1 MAQFSG
7 NVEDL
12 KTLYNDQLRT
22 LLSTENQITQA
33 LPKMANAATDSQL
46 KQALQTHLKETQQH
60 VQRLQQIL
68 GKLGGETGEKKC
80 SVTSG
85 LISSGEDIIK
95 STKDTAVRDA
105 GIIASEQKV
114 EHFEMA
120 SYGTARNWARVL
132 GFNDQA
138 EMLDKTLQEEGQADR
153 LLTSISD
160 RMNPQATRRAA

>member
-1 MAQFSG
+1 MALFSG
-7 NVEDL
+7 NIEDL
-12 KTLYNDQLRT
+12 KTLYNNQLRT

-33 LPKMANAATDSQL
+33 LPKMADAATDSQL
-46 KQALQTHLKETQQH
+46 KQALRTHLQETQQH

-80 SVTSG
+80 AVTAA
-85 LISSGEDIIK
+85 LISAGDDVIK
-95 STKDTAVRDA
+95 STKDPVVRDA
-105 GIIASEQKV
+105 GIIASAQKV

-120 SYGTARNWARVL
+120 SYGTARNWARTL

-138 EMLDKTLQEEGQADR
+138 EMLDKTLQEEGHADH

-160 RMNPQATRRAA
+160 RMNPQATSRAA